1 MLFNFVY
8 ALLLLIA
15 SPLVIYRALRHGRY
29 RRGVKQ
35 KLLGLSK
42 QQANHLRQSSS
53 QRPLVWMHAVSVGEI
68 NVLAALVPRLEQML
82 PETLIV
88 ISTSTDTG
96 YDLACQRFGAERV
109 FFCPLDF
116 SWAVKRTFKNL
127 DPALFVLTELELWPN
142 LIRRSRQAKVPC
154 VVINARLSD
163 RSCQGYCK
171 AKALLGSVFGSLSM
185 VLCQDETSANNF
197 QQCGVPTERLSVT
210 GSLKFD
216 GVTGSRDSESVC
228 SRVDWAGKQNE
239 HIAWLV
245 GSTQPDEEAMALRI
259 YSDLRKRHAGLRLI
273 LVPRH
278 PERFDAVANLIEH
291 QGFAVHRRSQQ
302 TEMPGGQWSGETVIL
317 IDTIGE
323 LSHWWGVADL
333 ATVGGSFGD
342 RGGQNMLE
350 PASYGCAVTFGPDTR
365 NFKDIANRLIH
376 QQAAIRCQDETE
388 LLQTIGQFL
397 NDPPMAGALGKRA
410 QQFVQSQRG
419 ASEATMTALRQRLSD
434 TLESPTR

>member
-1 MLFNFVY
+1 MARRQPKRSSSSLLAMLFNFVY

-163 RSCQGYCK
+163 RSCQGYVN
-171 AKALLGSVFGSLSM
+171 LSLS
-185 VLCQDETSANNF
+185 LCLYL
-197 QQCGVPTERLSVT
+197 RM
-210 GSLKFD
+210 
-216 GVTGSRDSESVC
+216 
-228 SRVDWAGKQNE
+228 
-239 HIAWLV
+239 AW
-245 GSTQPDEEAMALRI
+245 
-259 YSDLRKRHAGLRLI
+259 
-273 LVPRH
+273 
-278 PERFDAVANLIEH
+278 
-291 QGFAVHRRSQQ
+291 
-302 TEMPGGQWSGETVIL
+302 
-317 IDTIGE
+317 
-323 LSHWWGVADL
+323 
-333 ATVGGSFGD
+333 
-342 RGGQNMLE
+342 
-350 PASYGCAVTFGPDTR
+350 
-365 NFKDIANRLIH
+365 
-376 QQAAIRCQDETE
+376 
-388 LLQTIGQFL
+388 
-397 NDPPMAGALGKRA
+397 
-410 QQFVQSQRG
+410 
-419 ASEATMTALRQRLSD
+419 TAW
-434 TLESPTR
+434 